1 MAKNKDIKPMLNA
14 YPDSIGN
21 RLEQTVSFL
30 KKEESRDIFGSFYI
44 LPSFFNT
51 DLDRGFS
58 VIDYNMNKV
67 FASQS
72 DLDDLKE
79 LGINLKFDFIL
90 NHASVLSEQF
100 QDIVKNGEASKYADF
115 FINWNKFRTKNS

>member
-30 KKEESRDIFGSFYI
+30 KKEEARDIFGSFYI

-67 FASQS
+67 FVSSS
-72 DLDDLKE
+72 DSDDFKE
-79 LGINLKFDFIL
+79 L
-90 NHASVLSEQF
+90 
-100 QDIVKNGEASKYADF
+100 
-115 FINWNKFRTKNS
+115 